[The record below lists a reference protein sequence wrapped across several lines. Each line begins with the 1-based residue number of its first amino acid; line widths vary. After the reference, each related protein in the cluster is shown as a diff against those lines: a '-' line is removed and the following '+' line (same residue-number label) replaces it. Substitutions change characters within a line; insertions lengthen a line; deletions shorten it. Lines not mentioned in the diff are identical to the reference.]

1 VCGHASIAAAL
12 ALACCCLGRSAL
24 SSVLAA
30 RGAGRF
36 EYALVPAG
44 GAMAAS
50 VAPASVRG
58 SCTPAVAA
66 QVEFESK
73 S

>member
-1 VCGHASIAAAL
+1 
-12 ALACCCLGRSAL
+12 
-24 SSVLAA
+24 
-30 RGAGRF
+30 
-36 EYALVPAG
+36 
-44 GAMAAS
+44 MAAS